1 RRGSS
6 GVDGG
11 DRRRS
16 EDLLREVLERAEAF
30 FRGQLATPE
39 GERAAGYLRE
49 RGLSVQTAAEFGI
62 GYAPSGGTALLSAL
76 RAAGVDLSLAAL
88 AGLVRTTDEGR
99 TYDFFRG
106 RLVIPIRDEHGR
118 IAGFGARRLQDDESS
133 GPKYINTSETALF

>member
-1 RRGSS
+1 M
-6 GVDGG
+6 
-11 DRRRS
+11 
-16 EDLLREVLERAEAF
+16 
-30 FRGQLATPE
+30 
-39 GERAAGYLRE
+39 
-49 RGLSVQTAAEFGI
+49 QTAAEFGI

-133 GPKYINTSETALF
+133 GPKYINTSETALFRKGRLIYALDRALAQVRREGRIVLVP